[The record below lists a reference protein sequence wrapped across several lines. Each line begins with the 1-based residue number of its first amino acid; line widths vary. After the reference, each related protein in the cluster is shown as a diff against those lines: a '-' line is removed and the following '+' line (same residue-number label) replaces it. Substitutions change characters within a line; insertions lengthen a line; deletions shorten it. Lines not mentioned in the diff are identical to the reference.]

1 MRHKVALLRGALLAL
16 VLCAI
21 GDLPAKAGLDEGLA
35 ALQAGEFLKALEELL
50 PLADAGNARAQAE
63 VGMIYHYGLT
73 SAKNFS
79 KADNY
84 YRRAAQQEY
93 PDGMIG
99 LAVMNALGQGVAVNM
114 TEAYK
119 WLLLARD
126 RLPEGRDRSRVIG
139 ALNSFKESMSQGE
152 IETAEWR
159 ARSWVPEQNSTGDAQ

>member
-1 MRHKVALLRGALLAL
+1 MRPNVALLRGTLFAL

-21 GDLPAKAGLDEGLA
+21 GILPAKAGLDEGLA
-35 ALQAGEFLKALEELL
+35 ALQAGEYLTALEELL

-73 SAKNFS
+73 SAKNFA

-84 YRRAAQQEY
+84 YRRAAHQEN

-99 LAVMNALGQGVAVNM
+99 LSVMNALGQGVAVNM

-126 RLPEGRDRSRVIG
+126 RLPESRDRARVIG
-139 ALNSFKESMSQGE
+139 ALDSFRVSMTQSE

-159 ARSWVPEQNSTGDAQ
+159 ARSWVPEQDSAGGTQ

>member
-1 MRHKVALLRGALLAL
+1 MPTNALLRGAMFAL

-21 GDLPAKAGLDEGLA
+21 GTLPAKAGLDEGLA
-35 ALQAGEFLKALEELL
+35 ALQAGEYLTALEELL

-73 SAKNFS
+73 SAKNFA

-84 YRRAAQQEY
+84 YRHAAHQEN

-126 RLPEGRDRSRVIG
+126 RLPEGRDRARVIG
-139 ALNSFKESMSQGE
+139 ALDSFRESMTQSE
-152 IETAEWR
+152 INTAESR
-159 ARSWVPEQNSTGDAQ
+159 ARSWAPEQENAGGTQ